1 MLRILT
7 LPSWSCRLPAGLRKN
22 GEDYWNRAELPL
34 AGEWVFIVN
43 FATSSSSDAPV
54 RSLVVVA
61 IEQLLA
67 VVEELG
73 CERVQS
79 VYQVSCGPAEL
90 SHAVETNR
98 IESVWA
104 GKLEDEGGRVIFSF
118 KTESG
123 GPLFDED
130 DLAGF
135 ERLNCL
141 TKLFDFRVPGKAT

>member
-7 LPSWSCRLPAGLRKN
+7 LPGWNCRLPAGLRKN

-43 FATSSSSDAPV
+43 FVTSLSSDAPV

-67 VVEELG
+67 VVQEVG
-73 CERVQS
+73 CESIQS
-79 VYQVSCGPAEL
+79 VYQISCGSAEL
-90 SHAVETNR
+90 SHAVEMNR

-104 GKLEDEGGRVIFSF
+104 GKLEDESGRVIFSF

-123 GPLFDED
+123 EPLYDED
-130 DLAGF
+130 ALAAV
-135 ERLNCL
+135 ERLNRL
-141 TKLFDFRVPGKAT
+141 TKLFEFRVPGTAT